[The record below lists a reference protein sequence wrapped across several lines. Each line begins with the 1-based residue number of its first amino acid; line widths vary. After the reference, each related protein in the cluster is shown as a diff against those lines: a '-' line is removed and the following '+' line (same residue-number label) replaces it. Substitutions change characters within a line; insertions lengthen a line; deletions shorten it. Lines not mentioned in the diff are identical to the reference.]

1 MIIQMTWLMLEKA
14 LNHSVTSKQIIA
26 TGSYLFSG
34 KYLNQSYSFIR
45 ECFRDKCF
53 AFMNPFKC
61 NLFQEELAPYSY
73 CLYSVLHTMLN
84 IKERRI
90 FCRQFIALFTHYTGA
105 IKRDKILYLF
115 IFYREIKL
123 FYLFKLT
130 NLFKIH
136 HTSEIKEN
144 QTKIYLLPHSF
155 QKCIS
160 VFRML
165 PNI

>member
-14 LNHSVTSKQIIA
+14 LHQSVTSKQIIA

-34 KYLNQSYSFIR
+34 KYFNQSYSFIR

-73 CLYSVLHTMLN
+73 CLYSVLHTMQN
-84 IKERRI
+84 IKEQRI
-90 FCRQFIALFTHYTGA
+90 FCGQFIALFTHYTGT

-115 IFYREIKL
+115 IFYRQIEP
-123 FYLFKLT
+123 FYLPKLT
-130 NLFKIH
+130 KLFKIH
-136 HTSEIKEN
+136 HTSEIREN
-144 QTKIYLLPHSF
+144 QTKIYLLPHSVK
-155 QKCIS
+155 KCIS

-165 PNI
+165 SNI